1 MDEMMEALSSITSLL
16 DLKNG
21 TEPIQAIASSVGLN
35 WAEIRDKFNGKE
47 FSFAEAKDIIIRF
60 GESLKVG
67 SEQDDDQSEV
77 DVAQDVQKP
86 VIGVDFLRDALLKAL
101 GVDNESA

>member
-21 TEPIQAIASSVGLN
+21 TEPIQAVASSVGLN
-35 WAEIRDKFNGKE
+35 WAEIRDKLSGKE
-47 FSFAEAKDIIIRF
+47 FSFEEAKDVIIRF
-60 GESLKVG
+60 GDSLRVG
-67 SEQDDDQSEV
+67 SEQVDDQSEV
-77 DVAQDVQKP
+77 DTAQDVQKP
-86 VIGVDFLRDALLKAL
+86 VIGVDFLQNALLKAL